1 MITDRRRAVL
11 IAALGVSLLALVV
24 SSFRTALGGPAG
36 DRMADLNVY
45 LGAVHAVQHGT
56 PLYDYAAAN
65 GDQFTYPPF
74 ALLLFWPFAGLPLG
88 FVQVAW
94 TLATVA
100 AALAIAVALVRRAE
114 LPKWQRGG
122 IATLTAVVV
131 VLHSA
136 PLHSNLRFGQVSVF
150 VILLALLDALDLV
163 PRRFSGGLT
172 GLAAAIKLTPVLF
185 VPYLW
190 LTGRRRAAIRSLA
203 TFSGAAAL
211 ASVLWPS
218 ASITFWT
225 HAVFTTSR
233 IGDLAATGN
242 QSINGT
248 LLRYHLP
255 TSERTAIWW
264 VLAAA
269 VCTVALLC
277 AREYHRQGRIAY
289 AAVVV
294 GCATV
299 AASPVSWTH
308 HQVWT
313 VLAGLL
319 LVAGGRRVQLASGV
333 ALLLVM
339 TLSVGDLVDRLGP
352 GWQFLGDNARM
363 LAALAVCLGGVASVW
378 QPATATD
385 RARCGSPTVPHLA
398 RSIAGQRIVLTGSGV
413 LAVVA
418 AVMLVNVGDKLVTV
432 RTFASAEAAGPLAD
446 GAACGGFHTERVH
459 GVLSEVCDAA
469 TGPSMYGDLQ
479 LNFGGGVD
487 SVEGEVGERV
497 ARLKYVPVEGASPI
511 DVPLLPLPAAP
522 RFDKD
527 ADGHLVP
534 VIVRQNPGSRWFAIA
549 TNDSTDASLIAYDAQ
564 GRIVG
569 QDDEKLREH

>member
-1 MITDRRRAVL
+1 L
-11 IAALGVSLLALVV
+11 IAALGVALLALVV

-36 DRMADLNVY
+36 DRLADLNVY

-100 AALAIAVALVRRAE
+100 AALAIALALVRRAE
-114 LPKWQRGG
+114 LPSWQRGG
-122 IATLTAVVV
+122 IATLTAAVV

-136 PLHSNLRFGQVSVF
+136 PLHSNLRFGQMSVF

-163 PRRFSGGLT
+163 PRRVSGVLI

-190 LTGRRRAAIRSLA
+190 LTGRRQAAIRSLA
-203 TFSGAAAL
+203 TFGGAASLAL
-211 ASVLWPS
+211 ALFPS

-242 QSINGT
+242 QSLNGT

-255 TSERTAIWW
+255 TTQRTLIWW

-294 GCATV
+294 GCATI

-319 LVAGGRRVQLASGV
+319 LVAGGRRAQLASGI

-339 TLSVGDLVDRLGP
+339 TLSVGDLVGRLGP
-352 GWQFLGDNARM
+352 GGQFLGDNARM

-378 QPATATD
+378 QPRPDA
-385 RARCGSPTVPHLA
+385 ARQRRGGQRLVLA
-398 RSIAGQRIVLTGSGV
+398 GRDAGQRRRQARNGAGVPLERCSGRHYGSLLGIYARTHRGCADRGV
-413 LAVVA
+413 R
-418 AVMLVNVGDKLVTV
+418 VGD
-432 RTFASAEAAGPLAD
+432 RA
-446 GAACGGFHTERVH
+446 
-459 GVLSEVCDAA
+459 
-469 TGPSMYGDLQ
+469 
-479 LNFGGGVD
+479 VD
-487 SVEGEVGERV
+487 VWR
-497 ARLKYVPVEGASPI
+497 
-511 DVPLLPLPAAP
+511 PAAE
-522 RFDKD
+522 
-527 ADGHLVP
+527 LW
-534 VIVRQNPGSRWFAIA
+534 RWRRWGA
-549 TNDSTDASLIAYDAQ
+549 
-564 GRIVG
+564 G
-569 QDDEKLREH
+569 